1 MLWIYVTPVPIQA
14 RCKNK
19 ELMMRAVHVLF
30 AACVFAV
37 VTVASFAQDQPQT
50 QSTQVVQGLD
60 RIIAVVEN
68 DPILESELQAQIQF
82 FVMNNKVDARAAGVR
97 TQVLQS
103 MINEKLIVAKAV
115 QDSVTVSD
123 EEVQQQLETAIQQR
137 VQQVGSESRLEELY
151 GMPLSR
157 IKREYRDEMRR
168 NLLAQKLQQQRFGS
182 SQIGRFEVED
192 FFRTYRDS
200 LPRVPEEVEI
210 AHIFIKP
217 RFIDT
222 DRSAARAKMQALMD
236 SLNAGVDFAG
246 LAQRHSNDPGSAPQG
261 GNLGLVRRGQ
271 FVKEFESAVFGL
283 GDGQTS
289 GIVETELGMH
299 IIQLVERRGDAV
311 RARHILLRMQRT
323 PESDSTTVRQL
334 DSLRLRVLAG
344 DNFAELAKKFSE
356 DKETNMIGG
365 TLGSLELEQLDKNW
379 YSTVA
384 PLKAGEVSAPA
395 QLPVGSSYGYHIVLL
410 RKRTSAHDMT
420 LEGDYHKLEQIALNY
435 KRTKDYQNWL
445 DDLRRQIY
453 WKIYE

>member
-1 MLWIYVTPVPIQA
+1 MPVPIQA
-14 RCKNK
+14 PCKNK
-19 ELMMRAVHVLF
+19 ELMMRAVHILF
-30 AACVFAV
+30 IACVLTIAAV
-37 VTVASFAQDQPQT
+37 TAFAQDQPQT
-50 QSTQVVQGLD
+50 QSKQEVQGLD

-82 FVMNNKVDARAAGVR
+82 FVMNNKVDARAPGVR
-97 TQVLQS
+97 AQVLLS

-137 VQQVGSESRLEELY
+137 VQQVGSEARLEELY

-182 SQIGRFEVED
+182 AQIGRFEVEE

-200 LPRVPEEVEI
+200 LPRVPDEVEL

-217 RFIDT
+217 RFSDT
-222 DRSAARAKMQALMD
+222 DRSAARAKMQALLD

-246 LAQRHSNDPGSAPQG
+246 LAQRHSDDPGSAPQG

-283 GDGQTS
+283 NEGQTS
-289 GIVETELGMH
+289 GILETELGLH
-299 IIQLVERRGDAV
+299 IIQLLERRGDAV

-344 DNFAELAKKFSE
+344 DNFAELVKKFSE

-365 TLGSLELEQLDKNW
+365 TLGTLELEQLDKNW

-384 PLKAGEVSAPA
+384 PLKGGEISAPA
-395 QLPVGSSYGYHIVLL
+395 QLPVGSTYGYHIVQM
-410 RKRTSAHDMT
+410 RKRIPAHQMT
-420 LEGDYHKLEQIALNY
+420 LDGDYHKLEQIALNY
-435 KRTKDYQNWL
+435 KRTKDYQSWL
-445 DDLRRQIY
+445 DDLRKQIY
-453 WKIYE
+453 WKVYE